1 MFHILYG
8 WMAGFILSFKVF
20 LGQKLD
26 KLSEKSNLYHRN
38 IFCPPRLMKICTYIL
53 QNMLFKIPGLDSTK
67 NLCVML
73 TLAKIW
79 PKNG

>member
-26 KLSEKSNLYHRN
+26 KLTEKRNLYHRN
-38 IFCPPRLMKICTYIL
+38 FFCPPRIMKICTYIL
-53 QNMLFKIPGLDSTK
+53 ENMLFKILWLGSTK
-67 NLCVML
+67 
-73 TLAKIW
+73 TFS
-79 PKNG
+79 

>member
-26 KLSEKSNLYHRN
+26 KLSEKSNLYQIN
-38 IFCPPRLMKICTYIL
+38 ICCPPRLMINCTYIL
-53 QNMLFKIPGLDSTK
+53 ENMLLKIPGLGSTK
-67 NLCVML
+67 TNVLS
-73 TLAKIW
+73 
-79 PKNG
+79 